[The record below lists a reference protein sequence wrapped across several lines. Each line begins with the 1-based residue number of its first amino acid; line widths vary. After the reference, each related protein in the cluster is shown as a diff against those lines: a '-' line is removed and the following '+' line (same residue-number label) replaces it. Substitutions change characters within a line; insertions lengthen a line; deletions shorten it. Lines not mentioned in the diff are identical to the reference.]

1 MQVVTISGFKG
12 GTGKTTLAC
21 LLGVAAVKDGLRTA
35 CLDLDRNTRN
45 LASFL
50 TQRRESRLESPDHVM
65 LMDTPED
72 ARANAKPKHSNR
84 LEPLVRMARM
94 DGYDLLIID
103 TSSGNLSDVYEAHLL
118 ADLILTPMNES
129 PADMHGLF
137 APIGAP
143 AAPLIN
149 YRDMIDTVRFDR
161 RRAGLPVQ
169 RWHVVMNRVS
179 ALPSKI
185 GAIINARVADM
196 AQRAGFE
203 TIWSLRDRVSHR
215 ALALEGRTVFDTPV
229 DGKLTMSEI
238 SGRAEVR
245 SILSLLKLAP
255 TRVVAE
261 PAAAEQT
268 SSSEAQSS
276 KKPASEKIAA

>member
-21 LLGVAAVKDGLRTA
+21 LLGVAATKDGLRTA

-45 LASFL
+45 LSSFL
-50 TQRRESRLESPDHVM
+50 TLRRASRLESPDHVM
-65 LMDTPED
+65 LMDTEEE
-72 ARANAKPKHSNR
+72 ARINARPKHSGR
-84 LEPLVRMARM
+84 LEPLVRMAAL
-94 DGYDLLIID
+94 DGYDLMIID

-137 APIGAP
+137 APIGSP
-143 AAPLIN
+143 AAPRIN

-169 RWHVVMNRVS
+169 RWQVVMNRVS

-185 GAIINARVADM
+185 GTIINDRVAKM
-196 AQRAGFE
+196 ATEAGFE

-215 ALALEGRTVFDTPV
+215 ALALEGRTVFDTPT
-229 DGKLTMSEI
+229 DGKLTMSEL
-238 SGRAEVR
+238 SGRSEVR
-245 SILSLLKLAP
+245 ALLSLLSRAP
-255 TRVVAE
+255 ERVVTLN
-261 PAAAEQT
+261 PAVDRKLDQ
-268 SSSEAQSS
+268 
-276 KKPASEKIAA
+276 KIAA

>member
-45 LASFL
+45 LSSFL
-50 TQRRESRLESPDHVM
+50 AQRRESWLESPDHVM
-65 LMDTPED
+65 LMDTGDE
-72 ARANAKPKHSNR
+72 ARTNAKPKHTNR
-84 LEPLVRMARM
+84 LEPLVRMAKM
-94 DGYDLLIID
+94 DGYDLMIID

-137 APIGAP
+137 SPIGAP

-169 RWHVVMNRVS
+169 RLQVVMNRVS
-179 ALPSKI
+179 GLPSKI
-185 GAIINARVADM
+185 GNIINQRVADM
-196 AQRAGFE
+196 AHQAGFE
-203 TIWSLRDRVSHR
+203 TIWNMRDRVAHR
-215 ALALEGRTVFDTPV
+215 ALALEGRSVFDTPV

-238 SGRAEVR
+238 SGRSEVR
-245 SILSLLKLAP
+245 ALLSLVKRAP
-255 TRVVAE
+255 ERIVAE
-261 PAAAEQT
+261 PAT
-268 SSSEAQSS
+268 AQP
-276 KKPASEKIAA
+276 KPSLEKIAA

>member
-21 LLGVAAVKDGLRTA
+21 LLGVAATKDGLRTA

-45 LASFL
+45 LSSFL
-50 TQRRESRLESPDHVM
+50 TLRRASRLESPDHVM
-65 LMDTPED
+65 LMDTEEE
-72 ARANAKPKHSNR
+72 ARVNAKPKHSGR
-84 LEPLVRMARM
+84 LEPLVRMAAL
-94 DGYDLLIID
+94 DGYDLMIID

-137 APIGAP
+137 APIGSP
-143 AAPLIN
+143 AAPRIN

-169 RWHVVMNRVS
+169 RWQVVMNRVS

-185 GAIINARVADM
+185 GTIINERVAKM
-196 AQRAGFE
+196 ATEAGFE

-215 ALALEGRTVFDTPV
+215 ALALEGRTVFDTPT
-229 DGKLTMSEI
+229 DGKLTMSEL
-238 SGRAEVR
+238 SGRSEVR
-245 SILSLLKLAP
+245 ALLSLLSRAP
-255 TRVVAE
+255 ERVVTLNPGVAH
-261 PAAAEQT
+261 PAEQT
-268 SSSEAQSS
+268 SEQ
-276 KKPASEKIAA
+276 KIAA

>member
-21 LLGVAAVKDGLRTA
+21 LLGVAAAKDGLRTA

-45 LASFL
+45 LSSFL
-50 TQRRESRLESPDHVM
+50 TLRRASRLESPDHVM
-65 LMDTPED
+65 LMDTLQD
-72 ARANAKPKHSNR
+72 SRANARPRHSGR
-84 LEPLVRMARM
+84 LEPLIRMAAM
-94 DGYDLLIID
+94 DGYDILVID
-103 TSSGNLSDVYEAHLL
+103 TSSGNLADVYEAHLL

-137 APIGAP
+137 SPVGAP

-169 RWHVVMNRVS
+169 RWHVVMNRIA
-179 ALPSKI
+179 ALQSKI
-185 GAIINARVADM
+185 GNIINERVAQM
-196 AQRAGFE
+196 ATEAGFE
-203 TIWSLRDRVSHR
+203 SSCGLRDRVAHR
-215 ALALEGRTVFDTPV
+215 ALALEGRTVFDTPP

-245 SILSLLKLAP
+245 ALLALLKRAPERIVTEEKLA
-255 TRVVAE
+255 A
-261 PAAAEQT
+261 
-268 SSSEAQSS
+268 
-276 KKPASEKIAA
+276 

>member
-45 LASFL
+45 LSGFL

-65 LMDTPED
+65 LMDTIQEG
-72 ARANAKPKHSNR
+72 RTNAKPKHTGR
-84 LEPLVRMARM
+84 LEPLVRMAKM

-137 APIGAP
+137 APVGSP

-161 RRAGLPVQ
+161 KRAGLPVQ
-169 RWHVVMNRVS
+169 RWHVVMNRVAS
-179 ALPSKI
+179 LPSKV
-185 GAIINARVADM
+185 GAIINERVAKM
-196 AQRAGFE
+196 AHEAGFE
-203 TIWSLRDRVSHR
+203 TIWNLRDRVSHR
-215 ALALEGRTVFDTPV
+215 ALALEGRSVFDTPV

-245 SILSLLKLAP
+245 AVLSLLKRAP
-255 TRVVAE
+255 ERVVAE
-261 PAAAEQT
+261 MAAPRIVAAAMAGAE
-268 SSSEAQSS
+268 SRV
-276 KKPASEKIAA
+276 AA

>member
-21 LLGVAAVKDGLRTA
+21 LLGVAAAKDGLRTV

-45 LASFL
+45 LSSFL
-50 TQRRESRLESPDHVM
+50 TLRRASRLESPDHIM
-65 LMDTPED
+65 LMDTDED
-72 ARANAKPKHSNR
+72 ARTNARPKHSGR
-84 LEPLVRMARM
+84 LEPLVRMAAL
-94 DGYDLLIID
+94 DGYDLMIID

-137 APIGAP
+137 APVGSP
-143 AAPLIN
+143 AAPRIN

-169 RWHVVMNRVS
+169 RWHVVMNRVA

-185 GAIINARVADM
+185 GNIINDRVAKM
-196 AQRAGFE
+196 ATEAGFE
-203 TIWSLRDRVSHR
+203 TIWSLRDRVAHR
-215 ALALEGRTVFDTPV
+215 ALALEGRSVFDSPS
-229 DGKLTMSEI
+229 DGKLTMSEL
-238 SGRAEVR
+238 SGRSEVR
-245 SILSLLKLAP
+245 ALLSLLSRAP
-255 TRVVAE
+255 ERIVPVTH
-261 PAAAEQT
+261 AADEVQHR
-268 SSSEAQSS
+268 
-276 KKPASEKIAA
+276 IAA